1 MKRAEC
7 QPPATLDY
15 MKMKISFIEKA
26 SQPKKTIKQM
36 DKAVV
41 THKPKAQ
48 HTEHLAKEKSKK
60 ENARAVRVDREIV
73 MREIFQAFEKHQYY
87 RFAFLNF

>member
-15 MKMKISFIEKA
+15 MKMKISSIKET
-26 SQPKKTIKQM
+26 SEPKRTVKLM

-41 THKPKAQ
+41 KFKPTAQ
-48 HTEHLAKEKSKK
+48 HQENLAKEKSKK
-60 ENARAVRVDREIV
+60 ENFRSVRVDRDIV
-73 MREIFQAFEKHQYY
+73 LRELFQAFEKHQYY
-87 RFAFLNF
+87 R